1 MRGAM
6 KNVVAL
12 LGLLLLSVACGAK
25 KLWGVD
31 VSKKEDVSKMGER
44 ADKTNFDRNTIFLVC
59 VAIRA
64 KCVRSTSFHFD

>member
-31 VSKKEDVSKMGER
+31 VGKKEDVSG
-44 ADKTNFDRNTIFLVC
+44 ADQTNFDRDNVVPEAQAVLT
-59 VAIRA
+59 
-64 KCVRSTSFHFD
+64 TSSSALRTQRLF

>member
-31 VSKKEDVSKMGER
+31 VSKKEDVSIWQGQTR
-44 ADKTNFDRNTIFLVC
+44 QTFDRNTIFLVFL
-59 VAIRA
+59 AIRA
-64 KCVRSTSFHFD
+64 MFT

>member
-1 MRGAM
+1 M

-31 VSKKEDVSKMGER
+31 VGKKEDVSG
-44 ADKTNFDRNTIFLVC
+44 ADQTNFDRDNVVPEAQAVLT
-59 VAIRA
+59 
-64 KCVRSTSFHFD
+64 TSSSALRTQRLF

>member
-12 LGLLLLSVACGAK
+12 LGLLLLAVACGAK

-31 VSKKEDVSKMGER
+31 VGKKEDVSETAR
-44 ADKTNFDRNTIFLVC
+44 PDQLP
-59 VAIRA
+59 
-64 KCVRSTSFHFD
+64 

>member
-31 VSKKEDVSKMGER
+31 VGKKEDVSG
-44 ADKTNFDRNTIFLVC
+44 ADQTNFDRDNVVQEAQAVLT
-59 VAIRA
+59 
-64 KCVRSTSFHFD
+64 TSSSALRTRRLF

>member
-31 VSKKEDVSKMGER
+31 VGKKEEVSEGKGGL
-44 ADKTNFDRNTIFLVC
+44 DQTNFESNNI
-59 VAIRA
+59 
-64 KCVRSTSFHFD
+64 